1 MASVIEKSGKDIEE
15 ALQAALKELGASKA
29 DVEVEVLENPSKG
42 LFFGIGAKPAK
53 IRVTLKDKTESEEEE
68 VSEPEPVEVVE
79 EEISQVEENIF
90 DREKVISDAKN
101 FLADVFAA
109 MNVNAE
115 INIYS
120 DESDEVIFDLVGK
133 NMGVL
138 IGKHGQTLDALQY
151 LVNLSANKFNAEQ
164 KLHFILDV
172 ENYRQ
177 RRTESLENLA
187 KGVAQ
192 QVSRTHKEIKLEPMN
207 RHERRV
213 IHTALQD
220 NNRVETQSFGE
231 EPYRYIVVSPKKR
244 SKK

>member
-1 MASVIEKSGKDIEE
+1 MATVIEKSGKDIDE
-15 ALQAALKELGASKA
+15 ALQAALEELGASKA
-29 DVEVEVLENPSKG
+29 DVEVEILENPSKG
-42 LFFGIGAKPAK
+42 LFFGFGAKPAK
-53 IRVTLKDKTESEEEE
+53 IRVTLKDKPVEIVEEI
-68 VSEPEPVEVVE
+68 SEPVEVVE
-79 EEISQVEENIF
+79 EEVLQVEENVF
-90 DREKVISDAKN
+90 DREKVISDAKK

-109 MNVNAE
+109 MNVKAE

-133 NMGVL
+133 SMGVL

-177 RRTESLENLA
+177 RRTESLQNLA

-244 SKK
+244 NKK

>member
-1 MASVIEKSGKDIEE
+1 MATVIEKSGKDIDE
-15 ALQAALKELGASKA
+15 ALQAALSELGVTKA
-29 DVEVEVLENPSKG
+29 DVEVEVLENSSKG

-53 IRVTLKDKTESEEEE
+53 IRVTLKDK
-68 VSEPEPVEVVE
+68 PEVVE
-79 EEISQVEENIF
+79 EKIPEPEVAVVEEKVEAVEEKIF
-90 DREKVISDAKN
+90 SRKEVINNAKK

-109 MNVNAE
+109 MNVEAE

-120 DESDEVIFDLVGK
+120 DESDEIIFDLVGK
-133 NMGVL
+133 SMGVL

-151 LVNLSANKFNAEQ
+151 LVNLSANKFETEQ

-172 ENYRQ
+172 ENYRK
-177 RRTESLENLA
+177 RRTESLQNLA

-192 QVSRTHKEIKLEPMN
+192 QVSRTHKEVKLEPMN

-231 EPYRYIVVSPKKR
+231 EPYRYIVVSPVKR
-244 SKK
+244 GRK